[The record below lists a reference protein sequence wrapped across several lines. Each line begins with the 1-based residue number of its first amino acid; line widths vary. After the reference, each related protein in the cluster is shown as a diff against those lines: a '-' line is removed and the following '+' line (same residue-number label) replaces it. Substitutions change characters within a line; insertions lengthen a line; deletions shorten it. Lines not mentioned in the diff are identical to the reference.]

1 MRCIVCYV
9 VMNEREK
16 EGKKGKGCRIVGDRF
31 QFKRVAR
38 EGSVIE
44 VTFEDPRR

>member
-1 MRCIVCYV
+1 
-9 VMNEREK
+9 MNERER
-16 EGKKGKGCRIVGDRF
+16 EEKGKGCRIVEDRF

-38 EGSVIE
+38 EGSLSE